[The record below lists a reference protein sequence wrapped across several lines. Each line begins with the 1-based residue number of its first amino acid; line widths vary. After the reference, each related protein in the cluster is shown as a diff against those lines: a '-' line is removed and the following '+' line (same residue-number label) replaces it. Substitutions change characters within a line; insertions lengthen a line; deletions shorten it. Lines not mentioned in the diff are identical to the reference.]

1 MPIVENPEKYIIAS
15 TRMAVGLEPEGE
27 DFKIE
32 ILMHIKAALSV
43 LNQNGIGNEL
53 NTISITDTTTW
64 TDFYDSLQTLPRAVP
79 ELIPMFVYLKTK
91 ILFDPPPP
99 SNVEFYKIY
108 IEEMLWRLK
117 VAFEYQ
123 PIVVN
128 PIVIEE
134 GY

>member
-91 ILFDPPPP
+91 ILFD
-99 SNVEFYKIY
+99 
-108 IEEMLWRLK
+108 
-117 VAFEYQ
+117 
-123 PIVVN
+123 
-128 PIVIEE
+128 
-134 GY
+134 